1 MENTVEAVETIET
14 ETVKVDVPTTSTS
27 IGPKSVRKM
36 ALLLLDDE
44 NGISVNAYSLLSAM
58 LVESGN
64 EDILEKVDITEND
77 RVYLGEDWTE
87 EQLAKLA
94 KLEEFE
100 TEGADD

>member
-1 MENTVEAVETIET
+1 MENTVETVKTET
-14 ETVKVDVPTTSTS
+14 ETPTTSTS